1 MKRLAFVTG
10 ALVAVALLAAA
21 GAVWYARTATPDYSG
36 TITLD
41 GLDSAVEVW
50 YDSLGVPHVWARS
63 LDDLVFAQGYLHA
76 RERLWQMELLR
87 RVAQGRLAEVFGPRF
102 EVSDRFLR
110 VLGLWRAAGIEEE
123 ALAPEERRL
132 FERYS
137 AGVNAWIRTRRGA
150 LPPEFL
156 LLRIQPE
163 PWTPRHVAAVQK
175 LMSMDL
181 SSYQSDV
188 ANAQAIRRLGEEK
201 VRLLTPAYP
210 SWAPTIIEGPEPPEP
225 PPIAAA
231 LLEASS
237 MRRASNS
244 WVIGGQRTRSGK
256 PILANDMHLAL
267 RAPGLWYLMALHA
280 EEPRLD
286 VAGMTI
292 PGAPLVIAG
301 HNRAVAWGFTNAM
314 VDDADVFI
322 ERLDPADST
331 RYLTPD
337 GSLPFEVVPETLRVR
352 GRDSVA
358 IMNVRWTRHGP
369 VLPSAGQGT
378 GGEVLALQWTA
389 HQPSRTARAIV
400 RLNLAR
406 GPDDVFRAAED
417 FDDPH
422 QNVVFADTA
431 GHIGYVMSGR
441 VPLRGPDRR
450 PPPIVPVPGWTGEWD
465 WTGELPFEQHPRLL
479 DPPQGYIVTANNR
492 QAAGAIADLIGS
504 EWAGGFRAHR
514 IREMIRAAG
523 RVDADAVHRMQ
534 LDVRD
539 ALAERYRDRAV
550 AAATRANLPER
561 ARLLAEWD
569 LEARQDSRAAALF
582 YTWYERLRRASGASL
597 YGEADGGAVT
607 IPRALMNEV
616 LERRALAWVE
626 GEGARESF
634 DSLAAAAMRA
644 ADSLVGERTWGEIH
658 RVEIAHEL
666 AAVRW
671 LAVLLGLNVGPVPHA
686 GSPTTVNVASH
697 DGGFP
702 FITRYGAS
710 QRHVVDMA
718 DVDGAGGFILPAGQS
733 GVPFSRHYRD
743 QFERWRSG
751 GLWPIPLDRER
762 ARARRVGTLWLRPA
776 GTDRS

>member
-1 MKRLAFVTG
+1 MKRILLGVG
-10 ALVAVALLAAA
+10 AVLAAVLLLIA
-21 GAVWYARTATPDYSG
+21 ILIAYAFTARPDHEGS
-36 TITLD
+36 IVVE
-41 GLDSAVEVW
+41 GLARPVEVW
-50 YDSLGVPHVWARS
+50 YDSLAVPHVWAAS
-63 LDDLVFAQGYLHA
+63 LEDLVFAQGYLHA
-76 RERLWQMELLR
+76 RERLWQMELFR
-87 RVAQGRLAEVFGPRF
+87 RVAQGRLAEIFGP
-102 EVSDRFLR
+102 ELEASDRFLR
-110 VLGLWRAAGIEEE
+110 VLGLWRAAGLEEE
-123 ALAPEERRL
+123 ALSPEERRL
-132 FERYS
+132 LERYS
-137 AGVNAWIRTRRGA
+137 EGVNAWIRTRRGA

-156 LLRIQPE
+156 LLRIRPE
-163 PWTPRHVAAVQK
+163 PWTPRHVVAVAK

-181 SSYQSDV
+181 SSYQSDL
-188 ANAQAIRRLGEEK
+188 AAARAIRRLGEQK
-201 VRLLTPAYP
+201 ARLLTPAYP
-210 SWAPTIIEGPEPPEP
+210 SWAPTILEGPEPPEA

-231 LLEASS
+231 LLEAAS

-280 EEPRLD
+280 EERRLD

-292 PGAPLVIAG
+292 PGTPLVMAG
-301 HNRAVAWGFTNAM
+301 HNCAVAWGYTNAM

-322 ERLDPADST
+322 ERLDPADTS

-337 GSLPFEVVPETLRVR
+337 GSLPFEVFPETLHVR
-352 GRDSVA
+352 GRDSASIVN
-358 IMNVRWTRHGP
+358 IRWTRHGP
-369 VLPSAGQGT
+369 VLTPGEQGT
-378 GGEVLALQWTA
+378 AGEVLALRWTA

-400 RLNLAR
+400 RLNFAR
-406 GPDDVFRAAED
+406 NPDDVFRAVED

-431 GHIGYVMSGR
+431 GHIGYVMGGR
-441 VPLRGPDRR
+441 VPLRGRDSR
-450 PPPIVPVPGWTGEWD
+450 PPPVAPVPGWTGEWD
-465 WTGELPFEQHPRLL
+465 WTGELPFEKHPRVL

-504 EWAGGFRAHR
+504 EWSGGFRAHR

-569 LEARQDSRAAALF
+569 LEARGDSRAAALF
-582 YTWYERLRRASGASL
+582 YTWYERLRQAGGASF
-597 YGEADGGAVT
+597 YGDADPGAVA
-607 IPRALMNEV
+607 IPRALTNEV
-616 LERRALAWVE
+616 LERRALPWVE

-634 DSLAAAAMRA
+634 DSLAAAAMGT

-658 RVEIAHEL
+658 RVELAHAL
-666 AAVRW
+666 AAARW
-671 LAVLLGLNVGPVPHA
+671 LEVSLGLNVGPAPHA

-702 FITRYGAS
+702 FVTRYGAS

-762 ARARRVGTLWLRPA
+762 ARARRVGTLWLRPVSKE
-776 GTDRS
+776 RS